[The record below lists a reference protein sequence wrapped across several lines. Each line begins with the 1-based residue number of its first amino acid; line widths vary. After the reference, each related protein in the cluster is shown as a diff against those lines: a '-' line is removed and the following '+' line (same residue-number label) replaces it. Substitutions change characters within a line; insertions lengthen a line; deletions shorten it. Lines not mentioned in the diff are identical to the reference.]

1 MQLILLKTE
10 DLEKREKTAT
20 RIVAMVK
27 KRKEAEKILAKI
39 AKENALDDQWN
50 LIFDRGQGTAGG
62 KRYSYVLAPITENI
76 VNIGSLTIEYM
87 FTFN

>member
-20 RIVAMVK
+20 CIVAMVK

-50 LIFDRGQGTAGG
+50 LIFDRGQGIAGG
-62 KRYSYVLAPITENI
+62 KRYSYALASITENI
-76 VNIGSLTIEYM
+76 VNIDSQTIEDM